1 MTILATLI
9 LTAVNPIEQFRK
21 AQDTRRK
28 SDLAQ
33 LQRALEAYYQ
43 DFDRY
48 PAHTLTG
55 INPYT
60 INTGTGDG
68 DDAIGWGKSWKPYID
83 VVPID
88 PSSSKFYIYFSG
100 TDNQSYRLYTALDR
114 GTKDPDACT
123 ETTTGPGCPGA
134 YDVRCGLNNETCNFG
149 VTSPNVSP

>member
-1 MTILATLI
+1 MAILATLI
-9 LTAVNPIEQFRK
+9 LAAVNPIEQFRK

-43 DFDRY
+43 DFGKY
-48 PAHTLTG
+48 PASTLSG
-55 INPYT
+55 ANPLT
-60 INTGTGDG
+60 INRGTDGRGDPVL
-68 DDAIGWGKSWKPYID
+68 WGTSWKPYID

-88 PSSSKFYIYFSG
+88 PSSSKFYIYVSG

-123 ETTTGPGCPGA
+123 ETTTGSGCPGA
-134 YDVRCGLNNETCNFG
+134 SGVRCGLNNETCNFG